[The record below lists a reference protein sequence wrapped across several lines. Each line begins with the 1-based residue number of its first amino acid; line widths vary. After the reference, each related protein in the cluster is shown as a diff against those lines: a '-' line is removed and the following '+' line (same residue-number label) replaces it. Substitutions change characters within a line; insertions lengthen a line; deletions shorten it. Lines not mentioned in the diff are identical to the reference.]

1 MYAMLLTPE
10 QVRLLCQ
17 VGSVLL
23 GDNFLGEEAIAL
35 RHTPH
40 AGGWLTKIQLLD
52 VSNSTF
58 APAVVLEGNGRDTEG
73 AFIGIIEDARRRV
86 DFEDSSIFVE
96 EGDIIEVIEAEPSGG
111 ELMMPPTA
119 RKSIPH
125 ISARDHESGSDG
137 RRFHKTMTNRKERRS
152 VARKLAEV
160 LG

>member
-10 QVRLLCQ
+10 QVSLLCQ

-23 GDNFLGEEAIAL
+23 GDNFLGEEAIAIQL
-35 RHTPH
+35 TPH

-52 VSNSTF
+52 VRNPTF
-58 APAVVLEGNGRDTEG
+58 SPAVVLEGNGRDTEG
-73 AFIGIIEDARRRV
+73 AFIGIIEHARTKV
-86 DFEDSSIFVE
+86 AFEDSSIFVE
-96 EGDIIEVIEAEPSGG
+96 ESDIIDVSDLEPSGG
-111 ELMMPPTA
+111 ELVMPPPA

-137 RRFHKTMTNRKERRS
+137 RRFHKTMTNRKERRT

-160 LG
+160 L

>member
-23 GDNFLGEEAIAL
+23 GDSFLGEEAIAIQL
-35 RHTPH
+35 TPH

-52 VSNSTF
+52 VRNPTF
-58 APAVVLEGNGRDTEG
+58 APAVVLEGNGLDTEG
-73 AFIGIIEDARRRV
+73 AFIGIIEDARTKV
-86 DFEDSSIFVE
+86 DFEDSSMFVE
-96 EGDIIEVIEAEPSGG
+96 ESDIIGVEPSGG
-111 ELMMPPTA
+111 EIIMPPTA

-125 ISARDHESGSDG
+125 NCARDHESGSDG
-137 RRFHKTMTNRKERRS
+137 RRFHKVMTNRKERRS

-160 LG
+160 L